1 MARFL
6 FVNRVYPP
14 AAGATGQLLWE
25 LTAAVAA
32 AGHEVTVMTMGGGE
46 APGPDGVTVVRIG
59 GAKQGGGLVAR
70 AFGYVGQHLALAWAL
85 RNQPPMD
92 VWVSMTDPPMQAV
105 SMAWF
110 CPPQTRLV
118 HWAQD
123 VYPEVA
129 EEVGVLPRGGWAA
142 RIFRHLARWALRRHD
157 TVVAVGRCMAD
168 RLAARDPSA
177 PRPVVIPNWAPL
189 PEPAP
194 DDAARVAS
202 FRRQIAPPESRVIMY
217 SGNFGRA
224 HSFAAVVDA
233 VRATAQA
240 GSPWHWVFIGDGPR
254 LPWLQQEVGAL
265 ANTTFLPPQPW
276 SDLRVTLAAADLHLA
291 SMESNLTGLV
301 VPSKVYGALAV
312 GRPCLLLG
320 PAAGEAARLV
330 ADSGAGVVLDEATGP
345 VLTAELQRLER
356 DPAAWAAM
364 EAAAR
369 AVAPEVGR
377 ARGLARWRALLTP
390 EAAEIKTTAASEAP
404 SESSFHT

>member
-14 AAGATGQLLWE
+14 EAGATGQLLWE
-25 LTAAVAA
+25 LTAELAA
-32 AGHEVTVMTMGGGE
+32 TGHEVTVVTLGGGE
-46 APGPDGVTVVRIG
+46 APGPEGVTVVRIG
-59 GAKQGGGLVAR
+59 GGAQGRGLWAR
-70 AFGYVGQHLALAWAL
+70 AVGYVGQHVSLVWHLRSQPLA
-85 RNQPPMD
+85 D

-105 SMAWF
+105 SVAWF
-110 CPPQTRLV
+110 CPAGTRLV

-129 EEVGVLPRGGWAA
+129 EEVGVLARGGWAA
-142 RIFRHLARWALRRHD
+142 RVFRHLAMAALRQHD

-168 RLAARDPSA
+168 RLAARDPGA

-224 HSFAAVVDA
+224 HSFAAVVEA
-233 VRATAQA
+233 VRATAQT
-240 GSPWHWVFIGDGPR
+240 GSPWHWVFIGGGPR

-276 SDLRVTLAAADLHLA
+276 GDLRVTLAAADLHLA

-320 PAAGEAARLV
+320 PEAGEAARLV
-330 ADSGAGVVLDEATGP
+330 ADSGAGVVLDEATGST
-345 VLTAELQRLER
+345 LTAELQRLER

-364 EAAAR
+364 VAGAQ